1 MNSFSQPL
9 FLFVLY
15 SRLNVV
21 IVSVYLLEVSVLID
35 DNCIMRKYFPFR
47 IDETWYALPL
57 ELVETVVRSV
67 ALIALPEAASGL
79 LGLIDYKGTAYPV
92 VDVRFRLHRPSQPVG
107 VDQRIILAHRDEQ
120 VVAFLADEV
129 ESVIE
134 VSDAQL
140 KQSAEIFPDM
150 DSYVTAILWHDEKKL
165 QLCDAETFLYFDH
178 ELIKRHKGESVSSKP
193 ITDQ

>member
-1 MNSFSQPL
+1 M
-9 FLFVLY
+9 LY

-35 DNCIMRKYFPFR
+35 DNCIMRRYFPFR